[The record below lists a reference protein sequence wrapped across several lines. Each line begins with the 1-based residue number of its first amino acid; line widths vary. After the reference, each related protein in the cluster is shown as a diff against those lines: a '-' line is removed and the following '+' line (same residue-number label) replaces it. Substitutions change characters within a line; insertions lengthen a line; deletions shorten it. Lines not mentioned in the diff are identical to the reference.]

1 MMGPPSIDFI
11 FDRQIPFSER
21 ALTIFEYQQSSNK
34 VYASFCNSLGV
45 HSADQVNEIPLLPV
59 EAFRDAVIISSNSE
73 AKGAKHPELYFQSSG
88 TSGMERSRHY
98 VALPEIYRESVI
110 RGFSFFY
117 DPQDIFIWAYTPGY
131 NDNPHS
137 SLIWMLKTLVE
148 CYEPGFSRFLK
159 VGEALDLKN
168 IQKITGSG
176 KKLMLFGAAFGLID
190 LADEH
195 PVQLPEDSVI
205 IETGG
210 MKTHRR
216 ELNRNELQQHLSA
229 AFGIPVS
236 HVHSEYGMTEL
247 LSQAYSL
254 GDQWFRTPPWMEAS
268 IRDPKDPMQILPP
281 GQEGL
286 IGVVDL
292 ANLYSCSF
300 LLTGDRGVADEKGR
314 FRVLGRWNPENL
326 RGCNFM
332 VDQE

>member
-1 MMGPPSIDFI
+1 MTSSPSIEFI
-11 FDRQIPFSER
+11 FDREIPFSER
-21 ALTIFEYQQSSNK
+21 ALKIFEYQRTKNK
-34 VYASFCNSLGV
+34 VYASFCDSLGV
-45 HSADQVNEIPLLPV
+45 HSAENANDIPLLPV
-59 EAFRDAVIISSNSE
+59 EAFRDAVIRCTDFE
-73 AKGAKHPELYFQSSG
+73 DEPLPELCFQSSG

-117 DPQDIFIWAYTPGY
+117 DPEELAIWAYTPGY
-131 NDNPHS
+131 SENPHS
-137 SLIWMLKTLVE
+137 SLIWMLNTLIE
-148 CYEPGFSRFLK
+148 HDSSGFSKFLP
-159 VGEALDLKN
+159 VGEEPDIKE
-168 IQKITGSG
+168 IEKINSSG
-176 KKLMLFGAAFGLID
+176 KKVMLFGAAFGLVD
-190 LADEH
+190 LAEEH
-195 PVQLPEDSVI
+195 PVQLPEDSLI

-216 ELNRNELQQHLSA
+216 ELSREELQRHLSS

-236 HVHSEYGMTEL
+236 QVHSEYGMTEL

-254 GDQWFRTPPWMEAS
+254 GDQWFHTPPWMKVS
-268 IRDPKDPMQILPP
+268 IRNPQNPMEVLQP

-286 IGVVDL
+286 IGVADL

-300 LLTGDRGVADEKGR
+300 LLTGDRGVADKKGK